1 MFSAQTYSNR
11 RAQLAATVQK
21 GVIVL
26 LGNEESPMNYKDNPY
41 AFRQDSNFLYFSGL
55 NRAGLALI
63 IDTESG
69 ETTLLGEEWGI
80 DYVIWMGPQ
89 LSMAAMAHS
98 AGITQTGA
106 FGDLEKHLRKAQT
119 DGRPIHFLP
128 PYRAENSILLSQILQ
143 IPLTAIPEKVS
154 IALIKAVIILRAAKS
169 SEEVAEI
176 EKAVNATGKMHI
188 AAMKAAK
195 AGISEADLTG
205 IVEGIAA
212 SAGGGV
218 LPYPVILSVN
228 GQILHNHYH
237 GNTLHDGQLVLGD
250 FGAATSMQYAGDITR
265 TFPVAA
271 AFSAQQ
277 KEIYQ
282 IVLDAEMSS
291 INKLRPGI
299 PYREVHLGAAKIIT
313 QGLQA
318 LGIMK
323 GDADQA
329 VEAGAHA
336 LFFPHGL
343 GHMLGLDVHD
353 MEDLGE
359 DYVGYA
365 GEFTRST
372 QFGFRSLRLA
382 RKLQPGFVL
391 TVEPGIYF
399 IPELIDIW
407 EAEGKH
413 KDFIEY
419 SALKSYRE
427 FGGIRIEDNVLIT
440 TDDIG
445 HKVLGNPIPK
455 TIQEVEALRIQEY
468 PLL

>member
-1 MFSAQTYSNR
+1 
-11 RAQLAATVQK
+11 
-21 GVIVL
+21 
-26 LGNEESPMNYKDNPY
+26 MNYKDNPY